1 MRVTFDLGTRLK
13 EARKEKGYTQD
24 HVAAIIGVSRPAI
37 SSYERNAVDP
47 PLTILRSL
55 ADLYG
60 VSLDYLLDMDKGLDD
75 RQMMLDKV
83 KNLLRDTGVALED
96 VERNL
101 RR

>member
-24 HVAAIIGVSRPAI
+24 RVAAIIGVSRPAI

>member
-1 MRVTFDLGTRLK
+1 M
-13 EARKEKGYTQD
+13 Y
-24 HVAAIIGVSRPAI
+24 
-37 SSYERNAVDP
+37 P

>member
-13 EARKEKGYTQD
+13 EARKWKGYTQER
-24 HVAAIIGVSRPAI
+24 VSKIIGVSRPAI

-47 PLTILRSL
+47 PLPILRSL
-55 ADLYG
+55 ANLYG
-60 VSLDYLLDMDKGLDD
+60 VSVDYLPDMDKGLDD
-75 RQMMLDKV
+75 RRQMLDKV

>member
-24 HVAAIIGVSRPAI
+24 RVATIIGVSRPAI

-47 PLTILRSL
+47 PLPILRSL
-55 ADLYG
+55 ANLYG

-75 RQMMLDKV
+75 RRMMLDKV
-83 KNLLRDTGVALED
+83 KNLLRDTGAALED